1 MRKHIHLSGFAAP
14 AERALGSERRTVVF
28 AELIA
33 TAALMLGTVVAAV
46 VVTAGIARA
55 DVGSDV
61 IGNEGGV
68 FAIALLLGLIFIG
81 LGGLTIVPRNRR
93 PRH

>member
-1 MRKHIHLSGFAAP
+1 MRKHIHLSGFTAP
-14 AERALGSERRTVVF
+14 AGRALGSERRTAAF

-33 TAALMLGTVVAAV
+33 TTALMLGTVVAAI

-61 IGNEGGV
+61 IGNEGAV
-68 FAIALLLGLIFIG
+68 FAIALLLGLVFIG

-93 PRH
+93 HRH

>member
-1 MRKHIHLSGFAAP
+1 MPKHIDAGFAAP
-14 AERALGSERRTVVF
+14 AERALGEERRTLAF

-33 TAALMLGTVVAAV
+33 SAALMLGTVVAAI

-55 DVGSDV
+55 DVGSGV
-61 IGNEGGV
+61 IGNEGGL

-81 LGGLTIVPRNRR
+81 LGSLTVLPRNRR
-93 PRH
+93 HRH

>member
-1 MRKHIHLSGFAAP
+1 MSQRLDTGFQAP
-14 AERALGSERRTVVF
+14 ATRALGRERGNLAF

-33 TAALMLGTVVAAV
+33 SVGLILGTAIAAI

-61 IGNEGGV
+61 VGNEGGV
-68 FAIALLLGLIFIG
+68 FAMALLLGLIFIG
-81 LGGLTIVPRNRR
+81 LGSFTIIPRNRR
-93 PRH
+93 QRR